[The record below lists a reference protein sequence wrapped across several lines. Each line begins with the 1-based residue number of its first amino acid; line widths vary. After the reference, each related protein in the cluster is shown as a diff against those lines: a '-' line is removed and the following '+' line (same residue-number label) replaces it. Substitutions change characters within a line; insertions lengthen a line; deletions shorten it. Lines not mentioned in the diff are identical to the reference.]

1 MGRESPTLTPMGRNG
16 REPMNWAAWI
26 VASCVLPSA
35 CGSMPSLIDGANP
48 SDAQVGESRKEDAA
62 PGTLASLGP
71 ADRDQLCGSIAR
83 QRDGKT
89 CGPDAMSSGAV
100 PSPDALF
107 DAICNSVALG
117 AFFYACSVTVTEV
130 NACFDTL
137 AKNCWMTTTSADCS
151 RVWHCLGSVPSD
163 PFALSDAGSDATDQ

>member
-1 MGRESPTLTPMGRNG
+1 
-16 REPMNWAAWI
+16 MNWAVWI
-26 VASCVLPSA
+26 VAGCVLPSA
-35 CGSMPSLIDGANP
+35 CGSTPAPVDGANQ
-48 SDAQVGESRKEDAA
+48 SDAQSLEEDGQTPVGESHEGGAT

-71 ADRDQLCGSIAR
+71 ADRDQLCASIAR
-83 QRDGKT
+83 KRDGKT

-107 DAICNSVALG
+107 DGLCNIVELSP
-117 AFFYACSVTVTEV
+117 FFFACSVTVTEF

-151 RVWHCLGSVPSD
+151 RVWHCFGSVPSD
-163 PFALSDAGSDATDQ
+163 PFAPSDAGSDATEQR